1 MSDKSQTTIVQEMT
15 AYKVLGSLDQR
26 DAVATN
32 ELSNVIDAL
41 RSDLSTKLD
50 CETGNPIVS
59 GAVKTL
65 SGIQTSGD
73 IEIYGHTIK
82 VLSGNYIQTDDA
94 LGYVQNYSARNSFLQ
109 AECSQKYYDRY
120 GIACTGSKGYCILS
134 INTSQR
140 YIRLSGDL
148 TQLIEFHNLCA
159 NAQFSISFGSGAYS
173 QELKITDIIQDNAEW
188 GHIITDIATKIG
200 DQTSATCI
208 DNWKNDDNA
217 FYCPKAPHIG
227 NTVIPAFYG
236 SHAEGAAT
244 KAIQRCTHAEGRN
257 TLADIRYSHAEGS
270 DTYAAEM
277 WSHAEGGATKALG
290 RASHSEGYNT
300 TAKGANSHAE
310 GEGTQAN
317 GYASHASGMK
327 AIATENFSFAWS
339 GISSTTAY
347 SSHGQGT
354 FNINPVSGISGFW
367 IGKKNLGQ
375 YINEISSSITSIQDD
390 CALKTEQISDI
401 SVWLDSK
408 FEYPV
413 GDSLSVKTNTLFESG
428 ATVSSSLSIGEDIA
442 VARNLSVRNRI
453 TSFDVVVNGISSS
466 YLSSNEISAGKLT
479 APFNG
484 IHNSGSSGET
494 LQSVHNFLSSAI
506 DKKIFAGDY
515 NEKHIS
521 NLTADSLSILRIGHD
536 EFAEKVL
543 NGNTNLS
550 DKILYVVSSDNLDF
564 YGERGI
570 NLADPH
576 DLSDATNKKY
586 VDSSIVSVNTSIGV
600 VSNDLLETMSKI
612 SGDLGEAISSKIYI
626 EDRVGE
632 DGELVSSYSDLS
644 VIKLSSREYQD
655 LVVSGTTSP
664 SALYIVESDFINA
677 YGQQI
682 KNLSAPGLSSDAAT
696 KAYVDERFNSIS
708 SNSII
713 SSAFNSIN
721 TGGVAGITLEQSI
734 CVIYELVKILGYND
748 QLR

>member
-1 MSDKSQTTIVQEMT
+1 MSDKSQDTIDQEMA
-15 AYKVLGSLDQR
+15 AYKTIGSLDQL
-26 DAVATN
+26 DAVATS
-32 ELSNVIDAL
+32 ELSNVIDAF

-188 GHIITDIATKIG
+188 GHIITDVATKIG

-208 DNWKNDDNA
+208 DNWENDDNA

-227 NTVIPAFYG
+227 NKVIPAFYG

-317 GYASHASGMK
+317 GYASHASGVK

-339 GISSTTAY
+339 GISSTQAY
-347 SSHGQGT
+347 SSNGQGT
-354 FNINPVSGISGFW
+354 FNINPLSGIFGFW

-390 CALKTEQISDI
+390 CALKTEQISAI
-401 SVWLDSK
+401 SAWLDSK
-408 FEYPV
+408 FEYPD
-413 GDSLSVKTNTLFESG
+413 GDGLSVKTNTLFESG
-428 ATVSSSLSIGEDIA
+428 ATVSSSLSVGEDIA
-442 VARNLSVRNRI
+442 VTRNLSVRNRI
-453 TSFDVVVNGISSS
+453 TSFDIDVNGISSV
-466 YLSSNEISAGKLT
+466 YLSSNEISASKLT
-479 APFNG
+479 VPFNG
-484 IHNSGSSGET
+484 IYDSSSSSET
-494 LQSVHNFLSSAI
+494 LQSVHSFLSSAI

-521 NLTADSLSILRIGHD
+521 NLTADSLSILRIGYD
-536 EFAEKVL
+536 EFAEKVF
-543 NGNTNLS
+543 NGNTILS

-564 YGERGI
+564 YGERGV

-600 VSNDLLETMSKI
+600 VSTDLLETMSKI
-612 SGDLGEAISSKIYI
+612 SDDLGEAISSKIYI
-626 EDRVGE
+626 EDRVRE
-632 DGELVSSYSDLS
+632 DDKLVSGYSDLS
-644 VIKLSSREYQD
+644 VIKLSSNEYQD
-655 LVVSGTTSP
+655 LVYSKATLSN
-664 SALYIVESDFINA
+664 ALYIVQSDFINA

-682 KNLSAPGLSSDAAT
+682 KNLSAPDLSSDAAT

-708 SNSII
+708 SNPII
-713 SSAFNSIN
+713 SQVFNSIN
-721 TGGVAGITLEQSI
+721 TNGVAGITLEQSI
-734 CVIYELVKILGYND
+734 CAIYELVKILGYSEK
-748 QLR
+748 